1 MSQTT
6 DATGRTGQ
14 DVAQAC
20 VLVVDDDDNVRRSL
34 KRLLH
39 RHQYLVVEAEGVDE
53 AIELLAG
60 KTVDLVLTDLRMPGK
75 DGIDLLRHAY
85 KHHPNVARI
94 LLTGHAD
101 LEQTLRAINE
111 GASGVILTKPW
122 DDDVLLRAV
131 REQLERALLRR
142 GNEQLLRVNLEQN
155 RKLLELNQ
163 SLEKRVAERT
173 RALQTSHQ
181 SLEKSHNSL
190 MQTYRSTIRLL
201 LEVSAVNPG
210 IDSKL
215 AKSMAEVSVTLS
227 KALELPATDVT
238 AIRYACQLHEI
249 GKLALPSELNQARE
263 SLLTSKAWQD
273 YSMYPERGAQLLT
286 SVDYLAKVSLF
297 INHHREHWDGS
308 GFPHKLKEDEIPFG
322 SQLVL
327 LCRDYVLALEKF
339 REKKARLGKRVG
351 SMNVQIEALKDIEPW
366 VNVRYPES
374 LYLTL
379 KESLAVEEVEVDDDE
394 AGADKQGHLVSA
406 RTLEPGMVLA
416 QDVYT
421 NQDILMLT
429 QGQKLTARHIEK
441 LLALESEF
449 GRDLS
454 IYVQH

>member
-6 DATGRTGQ
+6 DATDSTAHE
-14 DVAQAC
+14 VVQAC

-34 KRLLH
+34 RRLLH
-39 RHQYLVVEAEGVDE
+39 RHQYQVVDAEGFEQALEV
-53 AIELLAG
+53 LAG
-60 KTVDLVLTDLRMPGK
+60 HTVDLILTDLRMPGK

-85 KHHPNVARI
+85 RHYPNVARI

-101 LEQTLRAINE
+101 LEHTLRAINE

-122 DDDVLLRAV
+122 DDNILLRAV
-131 REQLERALLRR
+131 QEQLERALLRR

-155 RKLLELNQ
+155 KKLLELNQ

-173 RALQTSHQ
+173 KALQTSHQ

-215 AKSMAEVSVTLS
+215 AKNMAEVSITLS
-227 KALELPATDVT
+227 KALELSPTDVT

-249 GKLALPSELNQARE
+249 GKLALPAELHQARE
-263 SLLTSKAWQD
+263 SLLTASAWRD
-273 YSMYPERGAQLLT
+273 YGMYPELGAQLLT
-286 SVDYLAKVSLF
+286 SVDYLAKVSLY

-308 GFPHKLKEDEIPFG
+308 GFPHKLKEDEIPQG

-327 LCRDYVLALEKF
+327 LCRDYSLALEKF
-339 REKKARLGKRVG
+339 RDKKAKLGKRVG

-366 VNVRYPES
+366 VNVRYPDS
-374 LYLTL
+374 LYQTL
-379 KESLAVEEVEVDDDE
+379 KESLAVEEVEVEEDE
-394 AGADKQGHLVSA
+394 AEKRGHLVSA

>member
-1 MSQTT
+1 MNQMT
-6 DATGRTGQ
+6 DATDSTAQ
-14 DVAQAC
+14 DVVQAC

-39 RHQYLVVEAEGVDE
+39 RHQYKVVEAAGVE
-53 AIELLAG
+53 QAIEVLAG
-60 KTVDLVLTDLRMPGK
+60 HSVDLILTDLRMPGK

-101 LEQTLRAINE
+101 LEHTLRAINE

-122 DDDVLLRAV
+122 DDEVLLRAV
-131 REQLERALLRR
+131 QEQLERALLRR

-155 RKLLELNQ
+155 KKLLELNQ

-215 AKSMAEVSVTLS
+215 AKNMADVSITLS
-227 KALELPATDVT
+227 KALELPPTEVT

-249 GKLALPSELNQARE
+249 GKLALPAELHQARE
-263 SLLTSKAWQD
+263 SLLTVSAWRD
-273 YSMYPERGAQLLT
+273 YGMYPELGAQLLT
-286 SVDYLAKVSLF
+286 SVDYLAKVSLY

-308 GFPHKLKEDEIPFG
+308 GFPHKLKEDEIPLG

-327 LCRDYVLALEKF
+327 LCRDYTLALEKF
-339 REKKARLGKRVG
+339 RDKKAKLGKRVG

-366 VNVRYPES
+366 VNIRYPDS
-374 LYLTL
+374 LYQIL
-379 KESLAVEEVEVDDDE
+379 KESLAVEEVEVEEDE
-394 AGADKQGHLVSA
+394 ADKRGHLVSA

-454 IYVQH
+454 IYIQH

>member
-6 DATGRTGQ
+6 DATSNTHN

-20 VLVVDDDDNVRRSL
+20 ILVVDDDDNVRRSL

-39 RHQYLVVEAEGVDE
+39 RHQYQVVEADNVDL

-60 KTVDLVLTDLRMPGK
+60 KTVDLVLSDLRMPGK

-101 LEQTLRAINE
+101 LEHTLRAINE

-122 DDDVLLRAV
+122 DDGTLLRAV
-131 REQLERALLRR
+131 QEQLERALLKR
-142 GNEQLLRVNLEQN
+142 GNEQLLRINLEQN
-155 RKLLELNQ
+155 KKLLELNQ

-210 IDSKL
+210 IDSTL
-215 AKSMAEVSVTLS
+215 AKNMAEVSVTLS
-227 KALELPATDVT
+227 KALELPPAEVT

-263 SLLTSKAWQD
+263 SLLTSNAWRD

-286 SVDYLAKVSLF
+286 SVDYLAKVSLY
-297 INHHREHWDGS
+297 INHHREHWDGT
-308 GFPHKLKEDEIPFG
+308 GFPHKLKEEEIPLG

-327 LCRDYVLALEKF
+327 LCRDYTLALEKY

-351 SMNVQIEALKDIEPW
+351 SMNIQIEALKDIEPW
-366 VNVRYPES
+366 VNFRYPES

-379 KESLAVEEVEVDDDE
+379 KESMAVEEVEVEDDDE
-394 AGADKQGHLVSA
+394 SADKKGHLVSA

-454 IYVQH
+454 IYIQH